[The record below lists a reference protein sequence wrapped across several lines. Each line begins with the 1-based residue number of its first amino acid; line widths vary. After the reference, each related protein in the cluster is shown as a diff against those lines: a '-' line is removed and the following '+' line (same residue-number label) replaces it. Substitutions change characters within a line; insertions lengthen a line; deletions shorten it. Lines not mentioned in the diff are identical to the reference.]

1 MKLDPKT
8 VFLRTPY
15 NYDTNAASNESG
27 VACEEPSLAQQQ
39 FKDECDI
46 NNILR
51 QFNITGLL
59 PEAPLSPRY
68 GDFTGIGDYHSA
80 LNAVIAAEDDFM
92 SLPAHIRARFEN
104 DPAQLIDFLSDE
116 NNRSEAEKLG
126 LLEVPKA
133 ESTVTPLDVTVLGDT
148 KPTKSE

>member
-1 MKLDPKT
+1 MKTP
-8 VFLRTPY
+8 FLRTPY
-15 NYDTNAASNESG
+15 NYDRDAASNESG
-27 VACEEPSLAQQQ
+27 LHCEDATLTQQH
-39 FKDECDI
+39 FKDETDI

-59 PEAPLSPRY
+59 PEQPLSPRY

-80 LNAVIAAEDDFM
+80 LNAVIAADDQFM
-92 SLPAHIRARFEN
+92 ALPAILRARFEN

>member
-1 MKLDPKT
+1 MKITAP
-8 VFLRTPY
+8 FLRTLY
-15 NYDTNAASNESG
+15 NYDRDAASNESG
-27 VACEEPSLAQQQ
+27 LACEEPSLTQQH
-39 FKDECDI
+39 FKDETDI

-51 QFNITGLL
+51 QFNVSGML

-80 LNAVIAAEDDFM
+80 LNAVIAAEDSFM
-92 SLPAHIRARFEN
+92 ALPAQLRARFEN

-148 KPTKSE
+148 NPPKSA

>member
-1 MKLDPKT
+1 MKSP
-8 VFLRTPY
+8 FLRTQY

-27 VACEEPSLAQQQ
+27 LACEEPSLTQQH
-39 FKDECDI
+39 FKDETDI

-59 PEAPLSPRY
+59 PEQTLSPCY
-68 GDFTGIGDYHSA
+68 GDFTGIGDYHGA
-80 LNAVIAAEDDFM
+80 LNAVIAAEDGFM
-92 SLPAHIRARFEN
+92 ALPANLRARFGN
-104 DPAQLIDFLSDE
+104 DPAQLIDFLNDE

-148 KPTKSE
+148 KPSKSE

>member
-1 MKLDPKT
+1 MKITAP
-8 VFLRTPY
+8 FLRTPY
-15 NYDTNAASNESG
+15 NYDRDAASNESG
-27 VACEEPSLAQQQ
+27 LACEEPSLTQQH
-39 FKDECDI
+39 FKDETDI

-51 QFNITGLL
+51 QFNVTGML

-68 GDFTGIGDYHSA
+68 GDFSGIVDYHSA
-80 LNAVIAAEDDFM
+80 LNAVIAAEDSFM
-92 SLPAHIRARFEN
+92 TLPAQIRARFEN
-104 DPAQLIDFLSDE
+104 DPAQLIDFLGDE

-148 KPTKSE
+148 KPQKSE